1 MKRSIN
7 ARLRILIVIDSL
19 AVGGAEQSLAMVAPY
34 LVKDGIDLHVAYLV
48 DRVGVGGSLD
58 ASGVSLHSIAGGGGR
73 IMAVFRGLKLLRS
86 LRPDLVHTILF
97 EADVTA
103 RVAARLAR
111 IPVVSSFVTELYG
124 PEHLSNP
131 EYRRWKVRAA
141 HLTDAI
147 TARLVRRF
155 HAVSA
160 SSADLMATRLRVPR
174 DRVEVIPRGRDLG
187 MLGANSPGRRA
198 DVRRSLGLGDQ
209 VPLVMAAGRHYHM
222 KGLDLLLSAFAGV
235 RECVPEAHL
244 LIAGREGPASA
255 NLRRTAATGGLDEAV
270 TFAGHRTDVPDL
282 MCAADVVVVPSRT
295 EGSPGVLIEAMA
307 LEVPVVAS
315 DIPSVREVA
324 GGETPVVMLVSLEAP
339 DEMAAAI
346 SRVLVDK
353 DLAKSLVDSAKDRFT
368 EFYTIEAVADKTIE
382 FYRRALRN

>member
-1 MKRSIN
+1 MRAGSTSMK
-7 ARLRILIVIDSL
+7 ILIVIDSL
-19 AVGGAEQSLAMVAPY
+19 AVGGAEQSLAVLAPY

-48 DRVGVGGSLD
+48 ERAGVGDSLE
-58 ASGVSLHSIAGGGGR
+58 ANGVTLHSIAGVGGR
-73 IMAVFRGLKLLRS
+73 IVSVFRAIKLLRS

-103 RVAARLAR
+103 RLAARLLR
-111 IPVVSSFVTELYG
+111 IPVVSSFVTESYG

-141 HLTDAI
+141 QLTDAA

-160 SSADLMATRLRVPR
+160 SSADLMAKRLRIPR
-174 DRVEVIPRGRDLG
+174 DRVDVIPRGRDIG

-198 DVRRSLGLGDQ
+198 AMRQSLGLSEQ
-209 VPLVMAAGRHYHM
+209 VPLVVAAGRHYHT
-222 KGLDLLLSAFAGV
+222 KGLDILVAAFASV
-235 RECVPEAHL
+235 TESVPGAHL
-244 LIAGREGPASA
+244 LIAGREGPASPD
-255 NLRRTAATGGLDEAV
+255 LRRAAAAGGIEDAV
-270 TFAGHRTDVPDL
+270 TFAGYRNDVSDL

-307 LEVPVVAS
+307 LEIPVVAS

-324 GGETPVVMLVSLEAP
+324 GSEALAVMLVPLESP
-339 DEMAAAI
+339 TDMAEAI
-346 SRVLVDK
+346 SKLLAEQ
-353 DLAKSLVDSAKDRFT
+353 DLATSLARAAKKRFM
-368 EFYTIEAVADKTIE
+368 ENYTIETVADETVE
-382 FYRRALRN
+382 FYRRALST